1 MTNPINIYLVVA
13 TVMCVLVAA
22 FIDILSHR
30 IPNWLTFPAAA
41 IGLSVNFHLEGIHG
55 LVSSLLGLAAGFLL
69 LFVVYLLGGMGA
81 GDVKLLCAVGALLGP
96 KLVFCTF
103 IWMALAG
110 GTLAIALI
118 IYKRAFSQT
127 FRNLRTLLLGW
138 ILRTP
143 GEEANLTI
151 RNQSLIKLPYGV
163 AIAVGAILAVYFKRI
178 PNFGF

>member
-1 MTNPINIYLVVA
+1 MTNPINIYLVIS
-13 TVMCVLVAA
+13 TVTCVLVAA
-22 FIDILSHR
+22 IIDVLSHR
-30 IPNWLTFPAAA
+30 IPNWLTLPSAAL
-41 IGLSVNFHLEGIHG
+41 GLLIHFHLGGISG
-55 LVSSLLGLAAGFLL
+55 LVFGILGLATGFLL

-103 IWMALAG
+103 IWMALVG
-110 GTLAIALI
+110 GALALALI

-163 AIAVGAILAVYFKRI
+163 AIAVGAILAVYFRRI
-178 PNFGF
+178 PSFGF